1 MCQLKK
7 MLVVEIQ
14 GNNMYQVAG
23 QAGRWAT
30 HLGDP
35 AMRQSAPAFGS
46 ASAVK
51 AILEAAQR
59 DLADLI
65 VCPASRRHP
74 VLERVAPSCATQIAR
89 TSRMPVLLV
98 NRMPATEYRTVVV
111 ATDFSQ
117 ASIDAAK
124 TAVAL
129 APFAHFIFLH
139 AHRLP
144 DERLMRELELP
155 FNVIAAY
162 CESGRLAALQRLDVL
177 RARFESG
184 IRSSSCVVR
193 PGNPGRVLEEFAR
206 SSHADLIV
214 IGKPKGNAWAWRIG
228 GSCVPGLISRP
239 YCDVLLGAIDGIAES
254 GRRRAR
260 ERLAAFGK
268 AAFAGGVTPRAH
280 PERRESSTPEEA

>member
-7 MLVVEIQ
+7 MLVVDIQ
-14 GNNMYQVAG
+14 GNNLYQMAG
-23 QAGRWAT
+23 QAGLLQR
-30 HLGDP
+30 
-35 AMRQSAPAFGS
+35 APAFTS
-46 ASAVK
+46 AKAVK
-51 AILEAAQR
+51 AILETAER

-89 TSRMPVLLV
+89 ESRIPVLLV
-98 NRMPATEYRTVVV
+98 NRMPVTEYGTVVV

-129 APFAHFIFLH
+129 APSAHFIFLH
-139 AHRLP
+139 AYRLP

-162 CESGRLAALQRLDVL
+162 RESGRAAALQRLEVL
-177 RARFESG
+177 RARFGSD
-184 IRSSSCVVR
+184 IQSSSGVVR
-193 PGNPGRVLEEFAR
+193 LGSPGRVLGEFAR
-206 SSHADLIV
+206 SSHADLVV

-268 AAFAGGVTPRAH
+268 AAFAGGVTPCAH
-280 PERRESSTPEEA
+280 PECRESCTAAEA